1 MILALFLLFVGGIL
15 LFFKPENPL
24 ERNAE
29 KIVVDDSSF
38 TKVEVLSNNAAVEIV
53 PTNDSVAT
61 VEYSG
66 KTKKNLKLLFN
77 ADVKGDTLF
86 IQLKE
91 KRRSFFHFGFSSINL
106 KLLVKVPAKQYHS
119 INAETDNGRI
129 QVEGIKVED
138 IVLETDNGAIYM
150 RNVESTTINV
160 KTDNGKIA
168 LDNIDGKI
176 TGRTDNGGISLITN
190 NLNRPIE
197 LSTDN
202 GRIEIQTDKEPT
214 NATIDAK
221 TDNGKVII
229 FGQENKQSVFG
240 KGNHL
245 IQLRTDNGRITV
257 TK

>member
-1 MILALFLLFVGGIL
+1 MIVRNKLFMILALFLLFVGGIL

-106 KLLVKVPAKQYHS
+106 KLLVKYLQNN
-119 INAETDNGRI
+119 IT
-129 QVEGIKVED
+129 
-138 IVLETDNGAIYM
+138 
-150 RNVESTTINV
+150 
-160 KTDNGKIA
+160 A
-168 LDNIDGKI
+168 LMLKPI
-176 TGRTDNGGISLITN
+176 TGGSKLKGSKLKILCW
-190 NLNRPIE
+190 
-197 LSTDN
+197 
-202 GRIEIQTDKEPT
+202 
-214 NATIDAK
+214 
-221 TDNGKVII
+221 
-229 FGQENKQSVFG
+229 KQIMAQF
-240 KGNHL
+240 
-245 IQLRTDNGRITV
+245 I
-257 TK
+257 